1 MTARI
6 PATASLAVPQ
16 PTDLFLPLI
25 PLVPV
30 AVYHVIL
37 VYNVRTHPNS
47 TVFGLSSA
55 SRSSWVSQ
63 LLQGNKEILAV
74 QQMRNLIM
82 VSTIMASGTVV
93 AAIGTCNLF
102 ASSSAGV
109 QNHTAQMWVLL
120 LLLGLAFFCFAQA
133 MRYFNLVTLG
143 LTVRMLAWPHSF
155 PEHPTPTQRVN
166 SCCQTPSSASSDSQE
181 VTAAADLLTTS
192 ESSSLLNHNDT
203 SIPHDSIYHHHMIET
218 NEHMHAVSWLCN
230 AFHRGALF
238 HTLGM
243 RSSYCLFPVL
253 ASCVGCVAM
262 VGTTGLLLGL
272 LYVSDYFP
280 GVEFSGVIT
289 DALDGE
295 V

>member
-1 MTARI
+1 MNASI
-6 PATASLAVPQ
+6 PVTASVAVPQ
-16 PTDLFLPLI
+16 PTDQFLPLI

-82 VSTIMASGTVV
+82 VSTIMASGAVV

-102 ASSSAGV
+102 ASSSAGT

-143 LTVRMLAWPHSF
+143 LTS
-155 PEHPTPTQRVN
+155 
-166 SCCQTPSSASSDSQE
+166 
-181 VTAAADLLTTS
+181 TAAAKHHPRLPPTLKKS
-192 ESSSLLNHNDT
+192 QLQL
-203 SIPHDSIYHHHMIET
+203 IY
-218 NEHMHAVSWLCN
+218 
-230 AFHRGALF
+230 
-238 HTLGM
+238 
-243 RSSYCLFPVL
+243 
-253 ASCVGCVAM
+253 
-262 VGTTGLLLGL
+262 
-272 LYVSDYFP
+272 
-280 GVEFSGVIT
+280 
-289 DALDGE
+289 
-295 V
+295 